1 MDIRIAVCPVVVPFL
16 QTGPL
21 RTNESTHTG
30 WAVRVGRWKAC
41 YIFMQSGAGL
51 EAARNWAGWKGDAH
65 VHSDDNKVALHGESE
80 RARREA
86 CKGFLLCPVLRG
98 GFTYRFYIS

>member
-65 VHSDDNKVALHGESE
+65 VHSDVNKVALHEGEK
-80 RARREA
+80 RGLQRILAVP
-86 CKGFLLCPVLRG
+86 GFAWWVYLQVL
-98 GFTYRFYIS
+98 YI